1 MNIEHTC
8 KCIQE
13 GEGGG
18 RGGGVIRL
26 KKVDHKN
33 AIEHEKSE
41 PPRFTDNFKKPRQ
54 NNLAKTP

>member
-1 MNIEHTC
+1 MHT
-8 KCIQE
+8 
-13 GEGGG
+13 GGGRGGG